1 MVLFVVRASFI
12 RSNSHL
18 LRFTIYLF
26 LSCLIASCTYIRN
39 VSKQTEYSR
48 IQKTSPSQRNLKHM
62 IDRQTFFVYGRILDE
77 RKLYSDRSFAVAAY
91 SSRYA
96 NNELVDSTHIARAGT
111 QYGLNL
117 PDGPYDLLVLADQDQ
132 NGFFGREE
140 MVGRRR
146 IELSVEAQPE
156 KVAENIDI
164 ELSEQQSADWVI
176 DIPAPEIA
184 HSQESLFFPKGSIR
198 NLDDSLFD
206 SDIAAL
212 GMYEP
217 AAFLERAP
225 TMFYALEEDSYQVPV
240 VFVHGIGG
248 SVREFVPIIDR
259 LDRQRYKPWF
269 FYYPSGEDLDQ
280 LAEIFYNIFLSGN
293 AVPTSTKPM
302 IVVAHSMGGLVV
314 REALNKYRGTNRE
327 NRLELL
333 VTIASPFGG
342 HPSAAKGEKHGLLV
356 LPSWRDLNPEGIFVD
371 RLFRKPL
378 PLHVN
383 HQLLYA
389 YGNPEKL
396 KLGENSDGV
405 VPLSSQLHPIAQRQS
420 TRQFGFN
427 SSHTDVLKDEGAIR
441 HVIKSIHQV
450 KNIYPES
457 HIEILMTGG
466 YDVGFDSSYSDR
478 EKYFLRKMG
487 RYLSALANGMLD
499 SLGDPVLEH
508 FVKASQ
514 GKVRAKTDPEVAWL
528 KFIKDYPHYKE

>member
-1 MVLFVVRASFI
+1 
-12 RSNSHL
+12 
-18 LRFTIYLF
+18 
-26 LSCLIASCTYIRN
+26 
-39 VSKQTEYSR
+39 
-48 IQKTSPSQRNLKHM
+48 M

-91 SSRYA
+91 SSRYE

-132 NGFFGREE
+132 NDVFSREE
-140 MVGRRR
+140 VVGRRR
-146 IELSVEAQPE
+146 IELSVEAHPE

-164 ELSEQQSADWVI
+164 ELSEQHSADWII

-184 HSQESLFFPKGSIR
+184 YSQESLFFPKGSIR
-198 NLDDSLFD
+198 NLNDPLFD

-248 SVREFVPIIDR
+248 SVREFAPIIDR

-327 NRLELL
+327 NRLELI

-405 VPLSSQLHPIAQRQS
+405 VPLSSQLHPVAQRQS
-420 TRQFGFN
+420 TGQFGIN

-441 HVIKSIHQV
+441 HVIESIHQV

-478 EKYFLRKMG
+478 EKYFIRKMG
-487 RYLSALANGMLD
+487 RYLSALANGILD
-499 SLGDPVLEH
+499 SLGDPLLEH
-508 FVKASQ
+508 FVMASQ
-514 GKVRAKTDPEVAWL
+514 GKVQAKTDPEVAWL